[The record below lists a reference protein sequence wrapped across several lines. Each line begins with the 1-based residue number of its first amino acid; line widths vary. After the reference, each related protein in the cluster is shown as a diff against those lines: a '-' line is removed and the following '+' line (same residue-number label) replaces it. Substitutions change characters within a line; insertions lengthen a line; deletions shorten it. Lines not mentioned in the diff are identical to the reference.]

1 LYEYASNRIKFLL
14 TLVIFIKFYKKFC
27 AVRLQVPLSLP
38 IYRLSESTVRNTVL
52 KMRYKDAVYRLIMS
66 V

>member
-1 LYEYASNRIKFLL
+1 MLAIGLNFYRLWSFLL
-14 TLVIFIKFYKKFC
+14 NFIKKFC

-38 IYRLSESTVRNTVL
+38 IYRLSESTVRNTIY